1 MAAIEIK
8 PVREVMKVIRPFVE
22 SVGGRCR
29 VAPGSGAHPKL
40 IIEYN
45 GQERQTQLS
54 TSPRTSGMAI
64 KYKLSDVKR
73 LLREMGPT

>member
-8 PVREVMKVIRPFVE
+8 PIREVMKVIEPYVE
-22 SVGGRCR
+22 ATGGCCR
-29 VAPGSGAHPKL
+29 IEPGTGAHPKL

-45 GQERQTQLS
+45 GQRRQTQLS
-54 TSPRTSGMAI
+54 TSPRTNGMAI

-73 LLREMGPT
+73 LLREMGA